1 MPGPEIESK
10 SSYDPLLNARA
21 GSKLFNHYQLKDG
34 ASLTLIQRVGY
45 SVLGLVF
52 FGAGFLFLTL
62 EIGSI
67 REHLL
72 ENGFE
77 ISIDLLGSTLFAI
90 VAACVFV
97 LGCLVLK
104 NVLTFSKK
112 S

>member
-1 MPGPEIESK
+1 MPGHEIETK
-10 SSYDPLLNARA
+10 SSYDSLLNATAESR
-21 GSKLFNHYQLKDG
+21 LFNHYQLKDG

-45 SVLGLVF
+45 AVLGLVF
-52 FGAGFLFLTL
+52 FGAGLLFLTL

-67 REHLL
+67 REYFL

-77 ISIDLLGSTLFAI
+77 ISVDLLGSTLFAI
-90 VAACVFV
+90 VAACVFM